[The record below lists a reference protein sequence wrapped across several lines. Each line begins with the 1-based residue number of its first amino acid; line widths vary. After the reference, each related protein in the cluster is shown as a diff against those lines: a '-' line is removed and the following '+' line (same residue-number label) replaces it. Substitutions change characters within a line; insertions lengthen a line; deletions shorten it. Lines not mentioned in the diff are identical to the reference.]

1 MNTQII
7 YSQSQIFH
15 LPFMLLFFVVQVVLA
30 LTLQTATLTQVQL
43 TKFRK
48 LFFSRKSRSLKHPD
62 LYFNRIV
69 VEKVKTQKHLGLNL
83 DERLN
88 YRENLK
94 NKCAINN
101 KRIGMLKKLSNYLP
115 RHSLTP

>member
-1 MNTQII
+1 M
-7 YSQSQIFH
+7 
-15 LPFMLLFFVVQVVLA
+15 
-30 LTLQTATLTQVQL
+30 
-43 TKFRK
+43 
-48 LFFSRKSRSLKHPD
+48 
-62 LYFNRIV
+62 
-69 VEKVKTQKHLGLNL
+69 KTQKHLGLNL

-115 RHSLTP
+115 RHSLIIILHKAFVQPYLGYADITYDKPNNINILNEIESYWSIRGSSKGKLYQGLGFKYLSSRRWLGKFVFFIKFL